1 MRMLINW
8 ELYQTCNILQDNK
21 QVNGIATYIIV
32 ESIAYFQSCRRN
44 RYTYIW
50 RSEVKEYV
58 EFWNQA
64 RQLLTTDPN
73 TNLKVA
79 EQQINK
85 SL

>member
-1 MRMLINW
+1 MRVLSNW

-32 ESIAYFQSCRRN
+32 ESIAYFQSCHRN
-44 RYTYIW
+44 RNTCIW

-58 EFWNQA
+58 ESWNQA